1 MLGCLCGGRAS
12 LTSTVFL
19 YLQIIL
25 VSIRSF
31 DPHVME
37 GQHASYFHFRAW
49 ECEFIKDRGLARE
62 LLFSRSISVFLVDT
76 CDTVCNCQLDT
87 GPGISPLSLPLIPQ
101 HHPLFLELHPSFS
114 SQCFLYFCSPK
125 RPLYWGIFLL
135 LAALPE
141 SHSFKALLI
150 W

>member
-1 MLGCLCGGRAS
+1 MLSCLCGGRAS
-12 LTSTVFL
+12 LTNIVFL

-25 VSIRSF
+25 VSMRSF
-31 DPHVME
+31 DHHVME
-37 GQHASYFHFRAW
+37 GQHASYYHFRSW
-49 ECEFIKDRGLARE
+49 EHELIRVRGLARE
-62 LLFSRSISVFLVDT
+62 LSSRLISVFLVDT
-76 CDTVCNCQLDT
+76 CDAVCSGQLDT

-101 HHPLFLELHPSFS
+101 HHPLSLGLHPSFS
-114 SQCFLYFCSPK
+114 SQCLLYFCSLK
-125 RPLYWGIFLL
+125 GPLYWGSFLL

>member
-12 LTSTVFL
+12 LTSIVFL
-19 YLQIIL
+19 YLQVIL

-31 DPHVME
+31 DHHVIE
-37 GQHASYFHFRAW
+37 GQHASYYHFKAW

-62 LLFSRSISVFLVDT
+62 LSSQLISVFPVDT
-76 CDTVCNCQLDT
+76 CDAVCSCQLDT

-101 HHPLFLELHPSFS
+101 HYPLFLGLHPSFS
-114 SQCFLYFCSPK
+114 SQCLLFFCSPK
-125 RPLYWGIFLL
+125 GPLYWGIFLL